1 MLLLMQRLGE
11 QFMKQ
16 QTAPS
21 IHVEGGG
28 SKVGIE
34 ALIEGSVDICATS
47 RPLSTDEIQRLA
59 QRYQSIGVSVLCAKD
74 ALSIVVHPTNTV
86 RNLTM
91 NQVKAIFT
99 GAIKNW
105 KEIGGD
111 DRVITTYGRETNSG
125 TYLYFEEHVLFGEQ
139 YSEESVVI
147 PGARALINAI
157 AQDSTAIGY
166 STFVYTEN
174 VASLSVDGVP
184 LSIESVQNGTYPIT
198 RYLYFYTVYPPEGAI
213 KKFIDWVIGKEGQNV
228 VKTNGYIPL
237 YNVE

>member
-16 QTAPS
+16 QTVPS

-105 KEIGGD
+105 KEIGGA

-147 PGARALINAI
+147 PGARGLINAI